1 MADNNQKNQQNQ
13 APQTQEELSSL
24 LQIRRQKLT
33 DLQAAGKDP
42 FVITKFDVTNHSV
55 DVKDNFE
62 EYDGKEVVIAGRMM
76 SKRVMGK
83 ASFANIQ
90 DKLGRI
96 QSI

>member
-1 MADNNQKNQQNQ
+1 MAENNNQNQ

-62 EYDGKEVVIAGRMM
+62 EYENKEVVLA
-76 SKRVMGK
+76 VP
-83 ASFANIQ
+83 F
-90 DKLGRI
+90 
-96 QSI
+96 